1 MNAFDRNLAC
11 GPWRLLPVPAHL
23 ADARLADGLPH
34 LFSGAM
40 AGLAGLSF
48 LWMLGGIGQVPPV
61 SLADLAPVVLVGGS
75 WLGSGR
81 ASVAGTFLAGLGLLG
96 LRYWLILSRVEMKL
110 ADLVVPAVA
119 LISPVASA
127 VVHAVAARAHARRRE
142 REEIAQGV
150 AGAAS

>member
-23 ADARLADGLPH
+23 ADARLADGPPY

-40 AGLAGLSF
+40 AGLAGL
-48 LWMLGGIGQVPPV
+48 
-61 SLADLAPVVLVGGS
+61 
-75 WLGSGR
+75 
-81 ASVAGTFLAGLGLLG
+81 GLPG

-119 LISPVASA
+119 LIALVASA